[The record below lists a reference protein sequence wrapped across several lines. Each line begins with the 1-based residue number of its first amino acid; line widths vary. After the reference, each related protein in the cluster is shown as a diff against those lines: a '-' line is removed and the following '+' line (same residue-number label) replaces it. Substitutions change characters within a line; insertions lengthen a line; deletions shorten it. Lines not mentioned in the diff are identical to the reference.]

1 MKFVVGDACIR
12 LLLRSANHRVV
23 FKLTASRDSH
33 PQFRERVFAV
43 FEGGPPR
50 IMSFP
55 NYTYLRPHH
64 TTLFFIFY
72 STSQRIKLDYIKY
85 RNHEFYICPHARR
98 TPARC
103 FKNIPEYVLQTLGYK
118 ASRPLNAVL
127 EKGEVFDRYSPSGN
141 VVGEPER
148 LPASRC
154 RGKTKWVLSADDPV
168 TNPLRQTPRHLPH
181 NRLQFGALTTC
192 GGT

>member
-1 MKFVVGDACIR
+1 MESNEKDLDSTKIRCREAHARLRDNLIATQERQTHHAGGKEMKFVVGDACIR

-64 TTLFFIFY
+64 TTLFFYFL
-72 STSQRIKLDYIKY
+72 Q
-85 RNHEFYICPHARR
+85 HF
-98 TPARC
+98 PA
-103 FKNIPEYVLQTLGYK
+103 N
-118 ASRPLNAVL
+118 
-127 EKGEVFDRYSPSGN
+127 
-141 VVGEPER
+141 
-148 LPASRC
+148 
-154 RGKTKWVLSADDPV
+154 
-168 TNPLRQTPRHLPH
+168 
-181 NRLQFGALTTC
+181 
-192 GGT
+192 